1 MNTSNTLPRPFFI
14 LLCILLLAM
23 GSCSTDAP
31 DDDSPQSQEQGT
43 DENPAPE
50 DNAARLAAKQLYED
64 LYLSSSS
71 TPSDNPWTGDEPSC
85 NPGSIPTATR
95 DKILMRLDYYRK
107 AVGLNNT
114 IAEDTDK
121 SAKAQEAALMM
132 NSNNALDHFPPNSW
146 KCYTPGGDEA
156 AGKSLLALTR
166 NAEAINAYIR
176 DQGSNNGPVGHRRW
190 LLWPRLQ
197 EIGIGNTDRSNAIWV
212 IGNAGSV
219 PADSPEFIA
228 WPPKGYVPNNLVF
241 PRWSFSLADADFT
254 AATVSMTDEDGNSV
268 SLSLEPLNSDFGDLT
283 IVWVPQGISTNN
295 TTDTTYMISLENVVL
310 NGVPNS
316 YMYEVTLFDPSE

>member
-1 MNTSNTLPRPFFI
+1 MNTPNIHFKPFFI
-14 LLCILLLAM
+14 LVCILLIL
-23 GSCSTDAP
+23 GSCSKDAS
-31 DDDSPQSQEQGT
+31 DNDSPEPQEEGT
-43 DENPAPE
+43 GENPAPV
-50 DNAARLAAKQLYED
+50 DNSARLAAKQLYED
-64 LYLSSSS
+64 LYLASSS
-71 TPSDNPWTGDEPSC
+71 TSADSPWTGDEPSC
-85 NPGSIPTATR
+85 NPGSIPATTR

-114 IAEDTDK
+114 ISEDPDK
-121 SAKAQEAALMM
+121 STKAQDAALMM
-132 NSNNALDHFPPNSW
+132 NSNNALDHFPPNTW
-146 KCYTPGGDEA
+146 KCYTSDGDEA

-219 PADSPEFIA
+219 PADNPEFIA
-228 WPPKGYVPNNLVF
+228 WPPEGYVPNSLVF

-254 AATVSMTDEDGNSV
+254 ATTVSMTDQNGSAI

-283 IVWVPQGISTNN
+283 IVWVPQGISTADA
-295 TTDTTYMISLENVVL
+295 TDITYTVTLENVVL
-310 NGVPNS
+310 NGAPNT
-316 YMYEVTLFDPSE
+316 YTYEVILFDPNG